1 MIGMIVSGLTKA
13 VGGYFE
19 NKSQESQA
27 KAGLKKAEIE
37 AKTTVAKAVAEGKIE
52 ADKLNAQWENKAVDQ
67 LSGSLK
73 DEFITLVVLTPC
85 ILIFIPSLQP
95 YIRLGFDILGT
106 LPDWYINLIYITVC
120 AGLGLKGVGGIS
132 KFMKGKK

>member
-1 MIGMIVSGLTKA
+1 MMGLIVNGLTSAVSGYLK
-13 VGGYFE
+13 
-19 NKSQESQA
+19 NKSEESKA
-27 KAGLKKAEIE
+27 KSGLKKAEIE
-37 AKTTVAKAVAEGKIE
+37 AKTSVAKAVAEGKLE
-52 ADKLNAQWENKAVDQ
+52 ADKLNSQWENKAVDQ

-73 DEFITLVVLTPC
+73 DEFITLV
-85 ILIFIPSLQP
+85 ILLPAILVFVPYTQP
-95 YIRLGFDILGT
+95 FVRLGFDILGT

>member
-1 MIGMIVSGLTKA
+1 MMGLIVSGLTKA

-52 ADKLNAQWENKAVDQ
+52 ADKLNSQWENKAVDQ

-132 KFMKGKK
+132 KFMKRKK

>member
-1 MIGMIVSGLTKA
+1 MGLIVSGLTKA

-37 AKTTVAKAVAEGKIE
+37 AKTSVAKAVAEGKLE
-52 ADKLNAQWENKAVDQ
+52 ADKLNSQWENKAVDQ

-85 ILIFIPSLQP
+85 CLIFIPSLQP

-132 KFMKGKK
+132 KFMKRKK

>member
-1 MIGMIVSGLTKA
+1 MMGLIVNGLTSAVSGYLQ
-13 VGGYFE
+13 
-19 NKSQESQA
+19 NKSEESKA

-37 AKTTVAKAVAEGKIE
+37 AKTSVAKAVAEGKLE
-52 ADKLNAQWENKAVDQ
+52 ADKLNAQWENKAVES
-67 LSGSLK
+67 LSGSWK
-73 DEFITLVVLTPC
+73 DEFITIVVLSPC
-85 ILIFIPSLQP
+85 ILIFFPSIQP
-95 YIRLGFDILGT
+95 YVRLGFDILGT

>member
-1 MIGMIVSGLTKA
+1 MIGMIVNGLTSA
-13 VGGYFE
+13 VSGYLQ
-19 NKSQESQA
+19 NKTEESKA

-37 AKTTVAKAVAEGKIE
+37 AKTTVAKAVAEGKLE
-52 ADKLNAQWENKAVDQ
+52 ADKLDAQWENKAVDQ

-85 ILIFIPSLQP
+85 CLIFIPSLQP

-132 KFMKGKK
+132 KFMKKK